1 MTPRQVVRAVALLS
15 VMAACKPTWNIALDE
30 TAAGAPPAFLLTRR
44 GSNEPAQVSVF
55 RVDACAARGSPPI
68 DTQWMT
74 VAPDAKGLPP
84 VARIVYGIPPQHW
97 RSAQGPHPL
106 QPGCYRAAVTNAPP
120 LEFDV
125 LPDGRTTARR

>member
-1 MTPRQVVRAVALLS
+1 MLAAVALI
-15 VMAACKPTWNIALDE
+15 VAIAACKPTWDIALE
-30 TAAGAPPAFLLTRR
+30 QTAPGAPPVFLLTRR
-44 GSNEPAQVSVF
+44 GSNEPAYVSVF
-55 RVDACAARGSPPI
+55 RVDACDARGTPPI

-84 VARIVYGIPPQHW
+84 VSRIVYGVPPQHW

-106 QPGCYRAAVTNAPP
+106 LPGCYRAAVNNAPP
-120 LEFDV
+120 LEFDL